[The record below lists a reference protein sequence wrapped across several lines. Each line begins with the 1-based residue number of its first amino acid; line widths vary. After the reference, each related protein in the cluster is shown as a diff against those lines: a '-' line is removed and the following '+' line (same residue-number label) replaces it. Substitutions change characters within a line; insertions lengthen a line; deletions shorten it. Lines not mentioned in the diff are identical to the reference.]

1 MGKVIVIRH
10 SDEEPSTKYTANLK
24 KNEDGSY
31 TASVDVVKSDGYK
44 DYIKKNGPHFT
55 EALAEYASKQM
66 VNSNGLSHTWTAE
79 QVKNI
84 CSVLNLE
91 IPTTSTLYDVMY
103 TANMAYA
110 DFFPELLNEHQC
122 IKYAIAVA
130 NDTDGYEGIQL
141 CRWIADVMGKNEN
154 IDWDKFE

>member
-1 MGKVIVIRH
+1 M
-10 SDEEPSTKYTANLK
+10 ANLK

-31 TASVDVVKSDGYK
+31 TASVDVVKGDDYK

-66 VNSNGLSHTWTAE
+66 VNSNGLEHTWTAG

-84 CSVLNLE
+84 CDVLNLQ
-91 IPTTSTLYDVMY
+91 IPASSTLYDVTY

-110 DFFPELLNEHQC
+110 DFFPELLTEHQC

-130 NDTDGYEGIQL
+130 ADPDGYEGIQL
-141 CRWIADVMGKNEN
+141 CRWIADIMSKKESV
-154 IDWDKFE
+154 DWSEFE